1 MKTNKDSI
9 LYWFNQSMDVLL
21 DVYLIIC
28 PIWMSIAIWSA
39 IHFESGQ
46 LTITESTFSES
57 TFLALAVMMF
67 LFITIQNVFE
77 ILEPGESAVIWMSL
91 LAGFPF
97 AQHAYNG
104 NIDAFIFM
112 IILSTTF
119 LVGYRLIYEWIP
131 SFFVDEK

>member
-39 IHFESGQ
+39 IHFESSQ